1 MHLPTFPRS
10 MAAVRHVQT
19 AFGGYDHRP
28 ACPEG
33 GIYEMINGSAADS
46 PLFATRPGRTLSYP
60 CTGQPNGLFAAGDG
74 LLWCAG
80 TALYHNGE
88 AVPGCTLTDT
98 PKVFAELGGTV
109 LIWPDKI
116 WFRPADGTFGSAEP
130 SWTGAV
136 TLASSDGTGDA
147 GRANVLQADGAGTRF
162 RVGDAVTLSGFGDAR
177 NNGTYILR
185 GIDGAKLIF
194 DPDTFVR
201 AGTLSGVTITRRLPD
216 VQHACSYGNRLW
228 ACAHDTVWCTK
239 LGDPLSWFWYEA
251 DENGAVATAAWSV
264 DVGAPGDFSGCAATG
279 SGVVFLKPEGLWR
292 LYGTRPDNFQLVA
305 SAALGAEQGSGR
317 TLVTAAETLYYLSPV
332 GPARTAGGRPTRIGD
347 ALGRTLSDGAAGT
360 DGTRW
365 YLSARDEKNAWHL
378 FAYDT
383 RSGLWS
389 REDDFHARA
398 FARRGGALYAQDAR
412 GVWRFGTG
420 STAQMQ
426 SMLETGDFVSGSPD
440 CKRLLRVQLRL
451 EAEAG
456 ASITAAVQYDSD
468 GQWHTLAAVTA
479 GAKRSVNLPVLPRRC
494 DHFRLRLTGT
504 GAWRLLSLTRTETAA
519 GPQH

>member
-1 MHLPTFPRS
+1 M
-10 MAAVRHVQT
+10 
-19 AFGGYDHRP
+19 
-28 ACPEG
+28 
-33 GIYEMINGSAADS
+33 
-46 PLFATRPGRTLSYP
+46 
-60 CTGQPNGLFAAGDG
+60 
-74 LLWCAG
+74 
-80 TALYHNGE
+80 
-88 AVPGCTLTDT
+88 PGCTLTDT
-98 PKVFAELGGTV
+98 AKLFAELGGTV

-130 SWTGAV
+130 SWTGTV
-136 TLASSDGTGDA
+136 TLGSSDDTGDA

-201 AGTLSGVTITRRLPD
+201 AGTVSGVTITRRLPD
-216 VQHACSYGNRLW
+216 AQHACSYGNRLW

-279 SGVVFLKPEGLWR
+279 SGVVFQAGGALAAVRHAAG
-292 LYGTRPDNFQLVA
+292 QL
-305 SAALGAEQGSGR
+305 
-317 TLVTAAETLYYLSPV
+317 
-332 GPARTAGGRPTRIGD
+332 PARGLGRARCRAGLRPHARDGSGD
-347 ALGRTLSDGAAGT
+347 ALLSLPRRAGAHGGRTADAH
-360 DGTRW
+360 R
-365 YLSARDEKNAWHL
+365 R
-378 FAYDT
+378 
-383 RSGLWS
+383 
-389 REDDFHARA
+389 HARA
-398 FARRGGALYAQDAR
+398 HALGRSGGHGRHTLVSLGARREKRLAPVRIRHAQRPVEPRGRFSRARLARRGGALYAQDAR

-426 SMLETGDFVSGSPD
+426 SLLETGDFVSGSPD

>member
-1 MHLPTFPRS
+1 M
-10 MAAVRHVQT
+10 
-19 AFGGYDHRP
+19 
-28 ACPEG
+28 
-33 GIYEMINGSAADS
+33 
-46 PLFATRPGRTLSYP
+46 
-60 CTGQPNGLFAAGDG
+60 
-74 LLWCAG
+74 
-80 TALYHNGE
+80 
-88 AVPGCTLTDT
+88 
-98 PKVFAELGGTV
+98 K
-109 LIWPDKI
+109 
-116 WFRPADGTFGSAEP
+116 
-130 SWTGAV
+130 
-136 TLASSDGTGDA
+136 
-147 GRANVLQADGAGTRF
+147 
-162 RVGDAVTLSGFGDAR
+162 R
-177 NNGTYILR
+177 N
-185 GIDGAKLIF
+185 
-194 DPDTFVR
+194 
-201 AGTLSGVTITRRLPD
+201 
-216 VQHACSYGNRLW
+216 
-228 ACAHDTVWCTK
+228 
-239 LGDPLSWFWYEA
+239 
-251 DENGAVATAAWSV
+251 
-264 DVGAPGDFSGCAATG
+264 
-279 SGVVFLKPEGLWR
+279 
-292 LYGTRPDNFQLVA
+292 
-305 SAALGAEQGSGR
+305 
-317 TLVTAAETLYYLSPV
+317 
-332 GPARTAGGRPTRIGD
+332 
-347 ALGRTLSDGAAGT
+347 
-360 DGTRW
+360 TRW

-426 SMLETGDFVSGSPD
+426 SLLETGDFVSGSPD